1 MTAADSPKKRKRVV
15 SPFARQR
22 IPIQFTEPKDINMSS
37 NPVTMTD
44 ASPAIMANA
53 NPVTMTKAD
62 LLKVSSSGI
71 EIDDDIRKMRQ
82 HFNAALVDTSKIN
95 SYNDTR
101 AGLLRLEDENSWDRE
116 ARDNDNLQKR
126 NAAAVNQEKKADTII
141 RAIREFERKVVFGNL
156 ASEAIPEEHTRDM
169 GGQFLTNKERIDHE
183 SLLFQIAVEVPKGGL
198 LHLHFNA
205 ELHPEQLLVQA
216 REIEDMYIWSQR
228 PLLTEKDLDE
238 TEMVFNVLDSS
249 QVLKGVDIFS
259 ETYLGTGT
267 NWKKNELEWK
277 VWMPWSRF
285 QADFAKHFPDKAA
298 QEPKTPVPVGSTC
311 CAGPAEP
318 GSEVELNPAE
328 RWLKSK
334 MVLSEEEAYRSTQ
347 TVNG

>member
-1 MTAADSPKKRKRVV
+1 MTAADSPKKRKRGV
-15 SPFARQR
+15 SPFTRQR
-22 IPIQFTEPKDINMSS
+22 IPIQFTEPKHINVNS
-37 NPVTMTD
+37 NPATMPD
-44 ASPAIMANA
+44 AKPAS
-53 NPVTMTKAD
+53 MTGAD
-62 LLKVSSSGI
+62 LKQTSTSGI
-71 EIDDDIRKMRQ
+71 EIDREILRMRK
-82 HFNAALVDTSKIN
+82 HFNAALVDTSNIN
-95 SYNDTR
+95 SYNDRR
-101 AGLLRLEDENSWDRE
+101 AVLLESEDKDAWDRE
-116 ARDNDNLQKR
+116 AKDNDNLQKR
-126 NAAAVNQEKKADTII
+126 DAASINQEKKADTIV

-216 REIEDMYIWSQR
+216 RDIEDMYIWSQR

-259 ETYLGTGT
+259 KSYLGTGT
-267 NWKKNELEWK
+267 NWKKNDLEWS
-277 VWMPWSRF
+277 VWMPWSQFRV
-285 QADFAKHFPDKAA
+285 DFAKHFPDMEA
-298 QEPKTPVPVGSTC
+298 QLPKTPVLSGSTC

-318 GSEVELNPAE
+318 GSEVELDPAE
-328 RWLKSK
+328 KWLKSK